1 MKRRDVLK
9 AGVVLA
15 SASHAVA
22 LAPVEVEDPRR
33 EVARL
38 SRRIAYLLDQIQDYE
53 RVVIQAK
60 SVGPWAIYT
69 EFTV

>member
-15 SASHAVA
+15 SASQAVA
-22 LAPVEVEDPRR
+22 SAPDKGEDPRL
-33 EVARL
+33 EIQRL
-38 SRRIAYLLDQIQDYE
+38 SNRISYLLDQIQDYE
-53 RVVIQAK
+53 RVVNHAK
-60 SVGPWAIYT
+60 SIGPWAIFT